1 MVNFTFIFILYKFL
15 FMKKNTIK
23 AFTLVEMLIVIVIIG
38 ILIASLMPRMQSAQ
52 WRARD
57 VARKNDLAQ
66 IQTAIITSQQDRG
79 AFPGMK
85 NNEAKLTW
93 GAASTT
99 WADSWMIVD
108 NMAYNLQTAGMTS
121 VPADP
126 NGSNVNYWLWEFKSW
141 ADAKLTEAEWKYLYL
156 VAKRNWEDN
165 SWFALMAKTEVEWW
179 SNWVTCQDA
188 TAWTGKWYIVSSD
201 DLAKLTTCKKVSQT
215 WTDGQCISNAEN
227 CYYHDT
233 AELRYILLY

>member
-79 AFPGMK
+79 AFPGM
-85 NNEAKLTW
+85 
-93 GAASTT
+93 SS
-99 WADSWMIVD
+99 WATSGIPVVTLETD
-108 NMAYNLQTAGMTS
+108 LKTAGMTQ
-121 VPADP
+121 VPWDP
-126 NGSNVNYWLWEFKSW
+126 NGSNEVYWLWSANSDTW
-141 ADAKLTEAEWKYLYL
+141 QYIYMVT
-156 VAKRNWEDN
+156 KRNGVDDA
-165 SWFALMAKTEVEWW
+165 WFVLMAKTEVEWW
-179 SNWVTCQDA
+179 SNWVTCQNVEEGNQKLA
-188 TAWTGKWYIVSSD
+188 SNKWYIWTGD
-201 DLAKLTTCKKVSQT
+201 DLKDVATCTKFVHDE
-215 WTDGQCISNAEN
+215 TDTPACGINTGTSTCTYDEV
-227 CYYHDT
+227 
-233 AELRYILLY
+233 AELRYILVY

>member
-1 MVNFTFIFILYKFL
+1 MVNFIFIFILYKFL

-85 NNEAKLTW
+85 NNEGKT
-93 GAASTT
+93 GSTATGIT
-99 WADSWMIVD
+99 WAENGMVVDSI
-108 NMAYNLQTAGMTS
+108 AYNLQTAGMTS

-126 NGSNVNYWLWEFKSW
+126 NGSNVNFWLGNY
-141 ADAKLTEAEWKYLYL
+141 TEAANSTWAYGKYIYL
-156 VAKRNWEDN
+156 VAKRNWVN
-165 SWFALMAKTEVEWW
+165 NAWFALMAKTEVEGW
-179 SNWVTCQDA
+179 SNWVTCSGGS
-188 TAWTGKWYIVSSD
+188 TNNSWYITWGT
-201 DLAKLTTCKKVSQT
+201 DLAKLTTCKKLTQVAATES
-215 WTDGQCISNAEN
+215 CVSNAEECKYN
-227 CYYHDT
+227 DT